1 MKDVLL
7 FARVGQESLPPG
19 LRKRYQILDLRLA
32 PQQIGG
38 DFNTD
43 ARSLRQLLG
52 QRWNQN
58 AYDLLNVV
66 CGLRAADRYF
76 TEKGFFQGPRKLRLA
91 VGVSESKRW
100 KALAQPLAESV
111 RALSE
116 DTLEFYPLALPKL
129 PTIAQPEEA
138 AHLQLAPDTS
148 GRAPDCVCLYSGG
161 ADSFAGVAHLLS
173 QGRRPVLVSH
183 SVGPISGLQKRLF
196 EVLRARFPALEPH
209 WLVQF
214 RSQPHTTKIKREAR
228 GRKLFWRTNDNLQRL
243 RSIFFF
249 SVAGIIAKAIGVKE
263 IFMCEN
269 GLIGAAIVFSSRDDN
284 PSTTRPAE
292 PHYLKSMEKF
302 LRQALDFK
310 GLQIRN
316 PFQYMTKGEVLMH
329 AVSLDLCS
337 ALYQTVSCWRSGN
350 RGVRNCGQC
359 VPCLF
364 RQLAFDEAD
373 LPPPPPKY
381 EYRHPIPKRNWR
393 DWNSRELERLEDI
406 RQYCKTGLEG
416 GTRWFFE
423 NELAVVDA
431 IDVTHGPT
439 RRRHGRA
446 PDQNSFDDK
455 APRKMA
461 QVISRF
467 AEATLKRL
475 P

>member
-7 FARVGQESLPPG
+7 FARVGQESLPPA
-19 LRKRYQILDLRLA
+19 LRKQYQILNLRLSH
-32 PQQIGG
+32 QQVGG

-43 ARSLRQLLG
+43 ARNLRQLLG
-52 QRWNQN
+52 PKWNQN
-58 AYDLLNVV
+58 LYDLLNVM
-66 CGLRAADRYF
+66 CALRAADRYF
-76 TEKGFFQGPRKLRLA
+76 TEKGFFQGPRNLRLA
-91 VGVSESKRW
+91 IGVSDSKRW
-100 KALAQPLAESV
+100 QALSPVLAETV
-111 RALSE
+111 RSLSD
-116 DTLEFYPLALPKL
+116 DTLDFYPLPLPKL
-129 PTIAQPEEA
+129 TTMAQPD
-138 AHLQLAPDTS
+138 DTALTRLMS
-148 GRAPDCVCLYSGG
+148 GAGRRAPDCVCLYSGG

-173 QGRRPVLVSH
+173 QGRRPVLASH

-214 RSQPHTTKIKREAR
+214 RSQPHSTKIKREAG
-228 GRKLFWRTNDNLQRL
+228 GRKLFWRTNDSLQRL

-249 SVAGIIAKAIGVKE
+249 SVAGIIAQAIDVKE

-292 PHYLKSMEKF
+292 PHYLKSMENF
-302 LRQALDFK
+302 LRQALDFE

-316 PFQYMTKGEVLMH
+316 PFQYMTKGEVLTQ
-329 AVSLDLCS
+329 ACSLGLHS

-364 RQLAFDEAD
+364 RQLAFDEAG
-373 LPPPPPKY
+373 LPAPPPKY
-381 EYRHPIPKRNWR
+381 EYRHPIPKRNWQR
-393 DWNSRELERLEDI
+393 WNSRELERLEDI
-406 RQYCKTGLEG
+406 RQYCETALAG

-439 RRRHGRA
+439 RKRKGRA
-446 PDQNSFDDK
+446 PEQQALDDQ

-467 AEATLKRL
+467 AEATLNRL